1 MMTVAEP
8 GISGL
13 WHAAL
18 FHRGAAEFEARV
30 HRFAQAAM
38 RAGAAMLITGPANS
52 LDRLRARLDSLGDG
66 VSWADMAE
74 VGVNP
79 GRLISAISRFTDRH
93 PGRTIWCVQQA
104 TWASRSREELWE
116 VFRHEALLNIALA
129 GAPMRVL
136 CPYDA
141 GLPAEL
147 IACAEATHPVIS
159 PGGSWQPSPRYRGD
173 ARGAVPAECDR
184 PLSPPPP
191 GTQTLLYTDDLGSV
205 RHAVSVFARTAGLAP
220 RRAEDLVIAVG
231 ELTANTLT
239 HAGGPGTLAIWTAG
253 GELVCQVSDGGHIT
267 DPLSGTL
274 LPPPGGGGDRGGRGL
289 WLVHQ
294 LCDLVQVRTGPRG
307 TVVRLHMRLSE
318 FLRGTN
324 SCGPTDGVRRRSR
337 SRPRGT
343 VHGAGTRRRGRRDQR
358 RDAVCP
364 ARGADTKTAWAAG
377 RRAVRAGVH

>member
-1 MMTVAEP
+1 MTTVTEP
-8 GISGL
+8 GAPGL

-18 FHRGAAEFEARV
+18 FHRGAAEFETRV
-30 HRFAQAAM
+30 RRFAQAAA
-38 RAGAAMLITGPANS
+38 RAGAAVLITGPASS
-52 LDRLRARLDSLGDG
+52 LDRLRARLDGLGDR

-74 VGVNP
+74 IGANP

-93 PGRTIWCVQQA
+93 PGKAIWCVQQA
-104 TWASRSREELWE
+104 AWASRSREELWE
-116 VFRHEALLNIALA
+116 VFRHEALLNLALA
-129 GAPMRVL
+129 GAPVRVL

-141 GLPAEL
+141 ALPAEF

-159 PGGSWQPSPRYRGD
+159 PGGRWQPSPSFHGD

-184 PLSPPPP
+184 PLPAPPP
-191 GTQTLLYTDDLGSV
+191 GALTLLYTDNLSSV

-220 RRAEDLVIAVG
+220 RRADDLVIAVG

-239 HAGGPGTLAIWTAG
+239 HAGGPGTLTMWTAG
-253 GELVCQVSDGGHIT
+253 ANLVCDISDGGHIT

-274 LPPPGGGGDRGGRGL
+274 LPPPGRGGDRGGRGL

-307 TVVRLHMRLSE
+307 TVVRLRMRLSE

-324 SCGPTDGVRRRSR
+324 SCGPADGDRHHR
-337 SRPRGT
+337 
-343 VHGAGTRRRGRRDQR
+343 
-358 RDAVCP
+358 
-364 ARGADTKTAWAAG
+364 
-377 RRAVRAGVH
+377 